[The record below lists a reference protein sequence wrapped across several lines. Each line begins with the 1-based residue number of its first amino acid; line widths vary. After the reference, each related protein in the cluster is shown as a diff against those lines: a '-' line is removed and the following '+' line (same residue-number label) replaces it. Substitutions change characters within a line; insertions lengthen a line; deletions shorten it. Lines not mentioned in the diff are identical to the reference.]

1 LCGILPSFA
10 VVQEEMVESP
20 REVLIGAMKAL
31 VDRGAGNAHDLGNVV
46 ASEALP
52 LDEANDISILGLE

>member
-1 LCGILPSFA
+1 
-10 VVQEEMVESP
+10 MVESP

-31 VDRGAGNAHDLGNVV
+31 VDRGPGNAHDLGNVV